1 MSSENILEQRR
12 QARIEKSK
20 KDAELMQLHK
30 AVADALSKSGAA
42 NVRDR
47 ALAQVAK
54 WERDSLCNPRYV
66 TLWRSVLGLP
76 IAALRTA
83 ILRDDADGVALRQ
96 NSPFGFLK
104 EYLQ

>member
-1 MSSENILEQRR
+1 MFNENILEQRR
-12 QARIEKSK
+12 QARFEKSR

-30 AVADALSKSGAA
+30 AVADALGKPDAA
-42 NVRDR
+42 NVRAR

-54 WERDSLCNPRYV
+54 WEHGSLCNPRYV

-76 IAALRTA
+76 IAALRA
-83 ILRDDADGVALRQ
+83 AMLRDDAEGVALRQ

-104 EYLQ
+104 EHLQ